1 MKSLYET
8 DFYAWTQQIELLK
21 EQEWHS
27 LDVQDLI
34 EKLANLGRSERQE
47 FWETGLSYE
56 TFPLECPYLLEA
68 EH

>member
-47 FWETGLSYE
+47 FREPGLSYE
-56 TFPLECPYLLEA
+56 TFPLGVLIY
-68 EH
+68 